1 MEAALARLT
10 GMLEAE
16 RGTDTKRLGFT
27 IARGEAIAAGGA
39 AAQGDPGVLR
49 WAGDPEGGAPFVEAA
64 GGSVLIGGDW
74 TTGARV
80 ESAWDS
86 GEAMASR
93 LLHGAP
99 VAQA

>member
-1 MEAALARLT
+1 MRFRL
-10 GMLEAE
+10 LLPVVAYLL
-16 RGTDTKRLGFT
+16 LGFT
-27 IARGEAIAAGGA
+27 AEVR
-39 AAQGDPGVLR
+39 AQIPTELR
-49 WAGDPEGGAPFVEAA
+49 WGGDAEGGAPFVEAA

-86 GEAMASR
+86 GEAMANR
-93 LLHGAP
+93 LLHGAS